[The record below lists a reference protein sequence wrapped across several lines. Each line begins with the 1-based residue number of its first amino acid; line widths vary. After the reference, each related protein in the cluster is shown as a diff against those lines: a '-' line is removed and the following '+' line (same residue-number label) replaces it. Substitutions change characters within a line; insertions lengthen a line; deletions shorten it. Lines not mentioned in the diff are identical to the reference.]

1 MSISDKVKAKCEEVY
16 AKALATYGIDLR
28 QVRISFNLKGKC
40 AGRAGAPAYGALAKE
55 CYVKLNRDMLLREA
69 ADHIIDFT
77 IPHEFAHVICYM
89 RPELGENH
97 NAGWR
102 AVCIALGGNGERT
115 HNEEVVFGK
124 GITYEYTTTTG
135 HKVRVSQKIH
145 NNIQRGTAYRYR
157 NGQGT
162 VNTNCAHQVVGYQG
176 RTLAEPIRQ
185 VEAKTPVVDTN
196 KTSPAITYA
205 VKAAQPVIAP
215 PVAGQSKASISRAIM
230 HAGYLDGKT
239 YEEIIAA
246 MIAANGYNRQLARAT
261 FKANAHNVGI
271 PRNWGN

>member
-89 RPELGENH
+89 RPELGENQ
-97 NAGWR
+97 
-102 AVCIALGGNGERT
+102 
-115 HNEEVVFGK
+115 EVVFGK